1 MIKPTV
7 NVPNFCSAVFQR
19 NQTLLFAA
27 VADFVSSSFESLLS
41 AEIVA
46 FAAAASGCFVL
57 ASFVLILPVGHL
69 IPAAFPK
76 IGTLRRTC
84 IYCEVPDGK

>member
-1 MIKPTV
+1 MINPTV

-27 VADFVSSSFESLLS
+27 VADFVPPSFESLPS

-46 FAAAASGCFVL
+46 VAASGCFVL

-69 IPAAFPK
+69 IPAAFQK
-76 IGTLRRTC
+76 
-84 IYCEVPDGK
+84 